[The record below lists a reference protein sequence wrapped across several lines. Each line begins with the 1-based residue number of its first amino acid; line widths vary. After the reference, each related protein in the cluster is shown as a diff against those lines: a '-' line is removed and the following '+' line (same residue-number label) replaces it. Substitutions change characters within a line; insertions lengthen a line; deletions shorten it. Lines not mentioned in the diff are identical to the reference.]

1 MKNIEKSVVH
11 MLAVAAAECPDRLA
25 VRCASAALSYGQYF
39 NCVASLAARLR
50 EAGVAPGDRVVTI
63 MANSADAAVANFGIQ
78 ASGAQLVPL
87 NPAYTSAELDIIIA
101 DASPTVVLCDV
112 EIAATLEK
120 AGAGCEMRITVSPGD
135 LLLDRDNASER
146 DEIVLPEPEW
156 LSTLQY
162 TGGTQGLPKGVNLTH
177 RSVVSNIAQRE
188 ALVPTVDGERVMC
201 ITPLFH
207 VYAVSMGLYLAAHCR
222 GTLHIVRKF
231 DAGEIFRDIACHRI
245 SFLSASPTILLGF
258 MKHQDFADADFS
270 SLRIISPVQESGH
283 AVGQLVTHRPRSGV
297 VEAEALGQAFNGF
310 RHVFDALRRQ
320 ARWVEPI
327 SFAVYLTLKVAPEIS
342 MGLDSIC
349 RLQNRALGHIEIGH
363 GPF

>member
-207 VYAVSMGLYLAAHCR
+207 VYAVSMGLYLAAHCGR
-222 GTLHIVRKF
+222 NFPRYRVPSHLVPLCEPDDPAGIHETPGFCRRRLFVAQDLLVRVGPAFGGNLAKV
-231 DAGEIFRDIACHRI
+231 GRSHR
-245 SFLSASPTILLGF
+245 LPG
-258 MKHQDFADADFS
+258 
-270 SLRIISPVQESGH
+270 
-283 AVGQLVTHRPRSGV
+283 
-297 VEAEALGQAFNGF
+297 
-310 RHVFDALRRQ
+310 LRRL
-320 ARWVEPI
+320 WP
-327 SFAVYLTLKVAPEIS
+327 
-342 MGLDSIC
+342 D
-349 RLQNRALGHIEIGH
+349 
-363 GPF
+363 